1 MTKPTKQTKKHTGEF
16 KCKVALESFSKDDV
30 AGVARKH
37 GVHPNQLST
46 WRKDLK
52 ENGHLAFENGNG
64 KLEGRLNRKVAQLE
78 QLIGRKE
85 VEINLLKGFVNFYAP
100 PDGR

>member
-1 MTKPTKQTKKHTGEF
+1 MTKPTKPTKKHTGEF
-16 KCKVALESFSKDDV
+16 KCKVTLESFIKDDV

-37 GVHPNQLST
+37 GVHPTQVSN

-64 KLEGRLNRKVAQLE
+64 KVENQLKRKVAQLE

-100 PDGR
+100 PDGK